1 MRRFKIEPE
10 LRDRIKAVAAAE
22 ERPPG
27 HWMAIALDMM
37 SRRGVPGLPAGQAL
51 TDGDLMT
58 VGVQIDDDTADRIK
72 AAAAADRRL
81 CRPGAGGRCAGPRP
95 RPKPRRQ
102 ARPDMFEI
110 DHVVPQSKGGAS
122 TLDNLQLLCS
132 PCNKSKGNKTMAEW
146 EAEKSAA

>member
-22 ERPPG
+22 ERPTG

-51 TDGDLMT
+51 TDGDLVT

-72 AAAAADRRL
+72 AAAADDRRSVSAW
-81 CRPGAGGRCAGPRP
+81 CRRAL
-95 RPKPRRQ
+95 RR
-102 ARPDMFEI
+102 A
-110 DHVVPQSKGGAS
+110 VA
-122 TLDNLQLLCS
+122 
-132 PCNKSKGNKTMAEW
+132 
-146 EAEKSAA
+146 EAEAETTGAA